1 MNRKVLVVDSDPIQ
15 RNIVENELTQA
26 GHDVLLAETG
36 AEALA
41 IHSTHEPAL
50 SIVEVSLP
58 DRSGTDV
65 CRKMK
70 EARPAGV
77 VLLVSPGIKDIASV
91 ADAHVNFGADHYMT
105 KPFQVER
112 LIWKVG
118 ELLAGRAV
126 GRLPGTQ
133 GADRSVDD
141 QVRFTTEPLAGT
153 QRGTLDEVDPATL
166 VFSFYVHHCSGS
178 LTLIDGMTVR
188 QIVFGAGFPIAADSN
203 ARGEEFGQFAVDLGT
218 CDGPD
223 MARIRE
229 AWQSIDRHLGVVAV
243 SEGVMGAR
251 DLYRTMRLQLEAVL
265 AGALAQS
272 TGEYYLEYGAI
283 PANFDSVSLPSLPVE
298 YVLRG
303 IERSYAADT
312 CRRLLGEWQ
321 LVASDH
327 AHFIIRELDEYTELE
342 NVLALYGQPVGLPDL
357 RERTGVRPS
366 DALVRTILALR
377 TIGALWVVDDVQ
389 AWTVDGGRFARTAEL
404 DPGLLGDLDISL
416 SFEGDAQSEDDEPGD
431 SYVALASAAYDPTT
445 QDPQRSA
452 EERYERAVER
462 FGRGDYAAA
471 IIELDG
477 AISRRPDQPG
487 YHVMLGRAILLTP
500 ERNPP
505 LIERAISHLKRAI
518 QLDPRQADPHHFLG
532 LALMALDRREEA
544 EFSLRK
550 GIRLGTRHARE
561 AQRLLERL

>member
-36 AEALA
+36 ADGLA
-41 IHSTHEPAL
+41 IHTTHEPPL

-58 DRSGTDV
+58 DRSGTEV

-70 EARPAGV
+70 DARPEGV

-91 ADAHVNFGADHYMT
+91 ADAHVSFGADYYMT

-112 LIWKVG
+112 LIWKVQ
-118 ELLAGRAV
+118 ELLTGRAV
-126 GRLPGTQ
+126 GRLPGIT
-133 GADRSVDD
+133 GADRSADGE
-141 QVRFTTEPLAGT
+141 VRFTTEPVAGT
-153 QRGTLDEVDPATL
+153 QRGTFDDVDPATL
-166 VFSFYVHHCSGS
+166 VFSFYVHHCGGS

-223 MARIRE
+223 MARMRE

-243 SEGVMGAR
+243 AEGVMGAR
-251 DLYRTMRLQLEAVL
+251 DLYRTLRLQLETAL

-283 PANFDSVSLPSLPVE
+283 PPNFDPVSLPSLPVE

-303 IERSYAADT
+303 IEQHYSAAA

-327 AHFIIRELDEYTELE
+327 AHFIIRELNEYTELE
-342 NVLALYGQPVGLPDL
+342 NVLALFGQPVGLDDL
-357 RERTGVRPS
+357 HDRTGVRPS
-366 DALVRTILALR
+366 DVLVRTILALR
-377 TIGALWVVDDVQ
+377 TIGALWVVDDMQ
-389 AWTVDGGRFARTAEL
+389 AWTVDGGRFAQTAEL

-416 SFEGDAQSEDDEPGD
+416 SFEDGAPSEDGEPGD
-431 SYVALASAAYDPTT
+431 SHVALASAAYDPAR
-445 QDPQRSA
+445 QDPDRSA

-477 AISRRPDQPG
+477 AISRRPDRPG

-500 ERNPP
+500 DRNPA
-505 LIERAISHLKRAI
+505 LIERAITHLKRAI
-518 QLDPRQADPHHFLG
+518 QLDPRKADPHHFLG
-532 LALMALDRREEA
+532 LALVALDRREEA

-550 GIRLGTRHARE
+550 GIRLGSRHARE
-561 AQRLLERL
+561 AARLLQRR

>member
-15 RNIVENELTQA
+15 RNIVENELTEA

-36 AEALA
+36 AEGLALYA
-41 IHSTHEPAL
+41 AHAPAL

-58 DRSGTDV
+58 DRSGTEV

-70 EARPAGV
+70 EARGEGL

-91 ADAHVNFGADHYMT
+91 ADAHVNFSADHYMT

-112 LIWKVG
+112 LIWKVE
-118 ELLAGRAV
+118 ELLGGRAV
-126 GRLPGTQ
+126 GRLPGTE
-133 GADRSVDD
+133 GAHTSADGE
-141 QVRFTTEPLAGT
+141 VRFTTEPLAGT
-153 QRGTLDEVDPATL
+153 QRGTLDEIDPATL
-166 VFSFYVHHCSGS
+166 VFSFYVHHCGGS
-178 LTLIDGMTVR
+178 LTLIDGMKVR

-203 ARGEEFGQFAVDLGT
+203 AHGEEFGQFAVDLGT
-218 CDGPD
+218 CEGPD
-223 MARIRE
+223 MARMRE

-243 SEGVMGAR
+243 AEGVMSAR
-251 DLYRTMRLQLEAVL
+251 DLFRTMRLQLETVL
-265 AGALAQS
+265 AGALAMS
-272 TGEYYLEYGAI
+272 SGEFYLEYGTI
-283 PANFDSVSLPSLPVE
+283 PPNFDPVSLPSLPVE

-303 IERSYAADT
+303 IEHSYPPET
-312 CRRLLGEWQ
+312 CRRLLGDGQ

-327 AHFIIRELDEYTELE
+327 AHFILRELDEFTELE
-342 NVLALYGQPVGLPDL
+342 NVLALFGQPVAIGEMG
-357 RERTGVRPS
+357 ERTGVRPS
-366 DALVRTILALR
+366 DGLLRTVLALR

-389 AWTVDGGRFARTAEL
+389 AWTVDGGRFARTAEI

-416 SFEGDAQSEDDEPGD
+416 SFEGGASADDEDPGD
-431 SYVALASAAYDPTT
+431 SQVAFASAAYDPTRE
-445 QDPQRSA
+445 DPDRSA

-471 IIELDG
+471 IVELDG
-477 AISRRPDQPG
+477 AIARRPDRPG
-487 YHVMLGRAILLTP
+487 YHSMLGRAILLTP
-500 ERNPP
+500 DRNPA
-505 LIERAISHLKRAI
+505 LIERAIGHLKRAI
-518 QLDPRQADPHHFLG
+518 QLDPRKPDPHHFLG

-561 AQRLLERL
+561 AQRLLERG